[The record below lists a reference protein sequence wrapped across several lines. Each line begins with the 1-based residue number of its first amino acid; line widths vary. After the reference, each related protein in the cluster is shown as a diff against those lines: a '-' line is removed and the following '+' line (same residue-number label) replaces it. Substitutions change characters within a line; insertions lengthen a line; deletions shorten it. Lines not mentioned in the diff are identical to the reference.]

1 MKDIPWYCVV
11 IICLILGFV
20 IERYVTIISESIE
33 PKEPEVFM
41 IKDGCTIYKS
51 YVKGERIYTTKCKDV
66 GI

>member
-20 IERYVTIISESIE
+20 IELYATTLYNTALL
-33 PKEPEVFM
+33 KEPE
-41 IKDGCTIYKS
+41 ILLQKDGCTIYKS
-51 YVKGERIYTTKCKDV
+51 YVKGERIYDTKCGGV